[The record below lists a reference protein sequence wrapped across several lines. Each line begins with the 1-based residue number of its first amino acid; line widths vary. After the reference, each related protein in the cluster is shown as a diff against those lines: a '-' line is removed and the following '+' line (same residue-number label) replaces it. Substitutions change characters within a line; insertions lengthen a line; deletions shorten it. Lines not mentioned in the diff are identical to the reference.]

1 MLRETLTNDLK
12 TAMKAGEKRRV
23 DTIRLVNAALK
34 DKDIE
39 ARGLGKSMA
48 DEDILALLQKMIKSR
63 QESLGIY
70 EGAGRED
77 LAMIE
82 RAEIAVI
89 GAYLPQQMSDD
100 AVKNAIAAAIAETGA
115 ASVKDMGKV
124 IAVLRAKFAG
134 QMDFGKASGLVKGM
148 LG

>member
-82 RAEIAVI
+82 REEIAII

-100 AVKNAIAAAIAETGA
+100 AVKEAISAAIAETGA

>member
-39 ARGLGKSMA
+39 ARGLGKSVGG
-48 DEDILALLQKMIKSR
+48 EDILALLQKMIKSR

-82 RAEIAVI
+82 RAEIAII

>member
-39 ARGLGKSMA
+39 ARGLGKSVV

-77 LAMIE
+77 LALVE
-82 RAEIAVI
+82 REEIAII
-89 GAYLPQQMSDD
+89 GTYLPQQMSED
-100 AVKNAIAAAIAETGA
+100 AVRDAIRAAIVETGA

-124 IAVLRAKFAG
+124 IAALKSKFAG
-134 QMDFGKASGLVKGM
+134 QMDFGKASGLVRDFLK
-148 LG
+148 

>member
-23 DTIRLVNAALK
+23 DTIRLINAALK

-82 RAEIAVI
+82 RAEIAII

>member
-39 ARGLGKSMA
+39 ARGLGKSVGG
-48 DEDILALLQKMIKSR
+48 EDILALLQKMIKSR

-77 LAMIE
+77 LAVIE
-82 RAEIAVI
+82 REEIAI
-89 GAYLPQQMSDD
+89 ISAYLPQQMSED
-100 AVKNAIAAAIAETGA
+100 AVKTAIAAAIAETGA
-115 ASVKDMGKV
+115 TSVKDMGKV
-124 IAVLRAKFAG
+124 IAMLRVKFAG